1 MCLFPDFDAD
11 NYPLILSRE
20 NEFVVVLNI
29 KTKQFLKILDV
40 KDPMCLGLQ
49 KLSFLEKDSNGDY
62 PFIT

>member
-1 MCLFPDFDAD
+1 MFPDFDAD

-40 KDPMCLGLQ
+40 KDPMMLGMQ